1 MLHLAILLW
10 KHYLRVYHE
19 QTGLPAHD
27 QVIGGG
33 TYGRLMKRGVA
44 LGHYSQIHQTQCT
57 KLMNLLCLDDLY
69 RSISIYAQA
78 IAEITNLD

>member
-1 MLHLAILLW
+1 M
-10 KHYLRVYHE
+10 LRVYHD

-33 TYGRLMKRGVA
+33 TYGRLMARGVA
-44 LGHYSQIHQTQCT
+44 FGALFPDSPDTMHQVNEFA
-57 KLMNLLCLDDLY
+57 LLDDLY
-69 RSISIYAQA
+69 RSIAIYAQA